1 MGSSELRPR
10 DRRQATLE
18 GNDRALGDAGEPA
31 ATVRAFFHFGSS
43 FFFSVWR
50 KVQGGTLPGLCMDWD
65 RGGARHDIVRMKVN
79 TVNSGP
85 PAMCRPVTWRL
96 PLSLSPVKNHEDL
109 VSLRCPHA
117 AQDP

>member
-65 RGGARHDIVRMKVN
+65 RGCTPRHRKNESQYCKFGA
-79 TVNSGP
+79 SGHVP
-85 PAMCRPVTWRL
+85 TCDVAPSTEPVASQE
-96 PLSLSPVKNHEDL
+96 P
-109 VSLRCPHA
+109 
-117 AQDP
+117 